1 MSAAPVIQLPISQIR
16 LDGGTQPRTALD
28 FDAVEDYAEAVGA
41 GAKFP
46 PVVVYHDGEHYW
58 LADGF
63 HRLKA
68 AFAAGFDTI
77 ACELRQGTLEDARW
91 HSFSANKTNGL
102 RRTNEDKQRAVRAAL
117 LHPRAAAMSNNAIAR
132 HVGVD
137 EATVRNWRA
146 RLSASSELPKM
157 ASRTVTRL
165 GKTYEQR
172 STHQTGRRAGRRRGT
187 NPLDAFLRAAETI
200 ANCGIAARDLAS
212 LAASREDRD
221 QIIALMEQ
229 IREFIEL
236 CTAEARSA
244 ALATGD
250 SGITKDSDA
259 SDAGGVQAVA

>member
-1 MSAAPVIQLPISQIR
+1 MSAASLVQVPINQIR

-28 FDAVEDYAEAVGA
+28 FDAVEDYAEAMGA

-46 PVVVYHDGEHYW
+46 PVVVYHDGDSYW

-77 ACELRQGTLEDARW
+77 ACELRQGTLADAQW

-102 RRTNEDKQRAVRAAL
+102 RRTNEDKQRAVKAAL
-117 LHPRAAAMSNNAIAR
+117 LHPHAAGMSNNAIAR

-146 RLSASSELPKM
+146 RLSASSEIPKM
-157 ASRTVTRL
+157 ETHTVTRL

-172 STHQTGRRAGRRRGT
+172 ATHQTGKRASGRRGKD
-187 NPLDAFLRAAETI
+187 PLDALLRAVETI
-200 ANCGIAARDLAS
+200 ANCGVAARDLAS
-212 LAASREDRD
+212 LAASRDDRD

-229 IREFIEL
+229 TREFLEL

-244 ALATGD
+244 ALAAA
-250 SGITKDSDA
+250 SGTTKGTDA

>member
-1 MSAAPVIQLPISQIR
+1 MSAASVQLPISQIR

-28 FDAVEDYAEAVGA
+28 FDAVEDYAEAMGA

-46 PVVVYHDGEHYW
+46 PVAVYYDGENHW

-102 RRTNEDKQRAVRAAL
+102 RRTNEDKQRAVKAAL
-117 LHPRAAAMSNNAIAR
+117 LHPHAAGMSNNAIAR

-146 RLSASSELPKM
+146 RLSASSEIPKM
-157 ASRTVTRL
+157 ATRTVTRL

-172 STHQTGRRAGRRRGT
+172 ATHQTEKRASRRRAKD
-187 NPLDAFLRAAETI
+187 PLDAFLRAVETI

-212 LAASREDRD
+212 LAASRDDRD

-229 IREFIEL
+229 TREFLEL

-244 ALATGD
+244 ALAAGD
-250 SGITKDSDA
+250 SGITKDTDA